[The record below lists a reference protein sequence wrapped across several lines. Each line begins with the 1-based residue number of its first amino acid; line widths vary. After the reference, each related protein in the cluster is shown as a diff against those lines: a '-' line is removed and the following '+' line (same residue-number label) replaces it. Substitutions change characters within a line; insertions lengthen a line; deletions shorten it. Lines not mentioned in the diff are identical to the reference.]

1 MRKVIYWVH
10 TSVDG
15 FIDGPNGE
23 FDWPQMGPELSAY
36 SMRVH
41 DRVDTFL
48 YGRVVWEMMSSYW
61 PNADKVSDHPHD
73 VEFAPLWR
81 STPKIV
87 FSRTL
92 RGPLDH
98 GTRLIDDNLVEEMTA
113 LKSAPGKGLLL
124 NGGSQV
130 AGVLAE
136 HGLLDEIQVIVHPV
150 VLGGG
155 KPLLPIGK
163 DRINLDLVDTR
174 TLDGRAILM
183 SYVPR

>member
-15 FIDGPNGE
+15 FVDGPNGE
-23 FDWPQMGPELSAY
+23 FDWTSMGPELSAY
-36 SMRVH
+36 ATEVH

-48 YGRVVWEMMSSYW
+48 YGRPVWEMMSAYW
-61 PNADKVSDHPHD
+61 PTADQVSDHPHD
-73 VEFAPLWR
+73 IEFAPIWR

-98 GTRLIDDNLVEEMTA
+98 GARLAGVAELTA
-113 LKSAPGKGLLL
+113 LKSAPGKDLLL
-124 NGGSQV
+124 NGGSQL

-136 HGLLDEIQVIVHPV
+136 HGLLDEIQVMVHPV

-155 KPLLPIGK
+155 KQVLPLDKTRL
-163 DRINLDLVDTR
+163 NLDLVNSR
-174 TLDGRAILM
+174 TLDGRVVLL